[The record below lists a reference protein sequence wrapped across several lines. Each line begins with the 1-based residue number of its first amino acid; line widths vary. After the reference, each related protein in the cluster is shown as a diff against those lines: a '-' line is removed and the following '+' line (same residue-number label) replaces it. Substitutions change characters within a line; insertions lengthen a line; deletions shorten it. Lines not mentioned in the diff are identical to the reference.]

1 MANRVLNAA
10 LMKVFF
16 AALCLVVCGVSMA
29 ADAHGGRAETG
40 QEIAQESVEALKA
53 RVAELEGYLDSLRAE
68 NKRLRVNLRKVRTEL
83 NDLKNSGNFP
93 SKGKIGQAE
102 AEKIVEEDLNKH
114 AKDVPVSKEEQ
125 SFWGW
130 FTQ

>member
-29 ADAHGGRAETG
+29 ADAQGGGRAET
-40 QEIAQESVEALKA
+40 AQESVEALKA
-53 RVAELEGYLDSLRAE
+53 RVAELEGYLESLRVE